1 MLQFTTFSTYFSTK
15 WTDWLHRIHGK
26 LGGSRQPPSITTPSP
41 AADALPLIRPPLGQ
55 LATLPEEALP
65 PPVRQCPVAMKVLH
79 LLRDLDWQNFPE
91 RSRERSWPGP
101 TPVPRAAFVAA
112 YLVKLDE
119 EKRDMGKLRAFLVE
133 HPALVWLLGFP
144 LKPAAIAPWGFD
156 AEASLPSR
164 KHFNRVLRELP
175 NDCLQFL
182 LTGTVHCLHLAA
194 PTEPPFGDTV
204 SLDTKHIVAWV
215 RENNPKVRMADR
227 FVKSRQP
234 MGDPDCKLGCK
245 CKENHP
251 HSDDAHPLSEPTP
264 ATSANSAPPAP
275 ATNSPATFATP
286 TREGAPASQKLPALD
301 KPKGDF
307 YWGYA
312 SGVVAS
318 RLILGDQVEP
328 VEFVLAEFTQTFDHG
343 DASYFF
349 PLMQQ
354 TERNLGRPP
363 RFGALDKAYDT
374 FYVHEYFHN
383 AGGFAAVPWAD
394 SAAHKK
400 RFDENG
406 LPLCPAGL
414 PMPLKSTFWQKSN
427 CLVPHQDGRFVC
439 PLTFPEPS
447 DLPCPIAHAN
457 ALKGGCIT
465 TLPTSVGN
473 RIRHQLDRST
483 PEFKQLYK
491 QRTATERINSQA
503 LALGIERPHLRN
515 AHSIANIN
523 TLIYVLLNLRA
534 LKRLRE
540 RLSGHFSALVQDL
553 AACEVTMP
561 IS

>member
-1 MLQFTTFSTYFSTK
+1 MSQYTSFSTK
-15 WTDWLHRIHGK
+15 WTDWLQRIHSK
-26 LGGSRQPPSITTPSP
+26 LGGPRQPPSSSITSPPSP
-41 AADALPLIRPPLGQ
+41 AAETLPLARPPLPQLVALPEDALP
-55 LATLPEEALP
+55 AA
-65 PPVRQCPVAMKVLH
+65 VRQCAVAMKFLH
-79 LLRDLDWQNFPE
+79 LLGDLDWQNFPE
-91 RSRERSWPGP
+91 RSSERIWPGP
-101 TPVPRAAFVAA
+101 IPTPRAAFVAA
-112 YLVKLDE
+112 YLVKIDE
-119 EKRDMGKLRAFLVE
+119 EKRDMGKLRVFLVE

-175 NDCLQFL
+175 NECLQFL
-182 LTGTVHCLHLAA
+182 LTGTVHSLHNAA
-194 PTEPPFGDTV
+194 PVEPAFGETV

-227 FVKSRQP
+227 FDKQLQP
-234 MGDPDCKLGCK
+234 KGDPECKLGCK
-245 CKENHP
+245 SKDNH
-251 HSDDAHPLSEPTP
+251 HSSGDAQSVSGSRP
-264 ATSANSAPPAP
+264 ASDGAP
-275 ATNSPATFATP
+275 ATNADSAPPMPATPAS
-286 TREGAPASQKLPALD
+286 EGLPASQKLPALD

-318 RLILGDQVEP
+318 KIVLGEQVEP
-328 VEFVLAEFTQTFDHG
+328 VEFALAEFTQTFDHG

-354 TERNLGRPP
+354 TERNLGHAP

-374 FYVHEYFHN
+374 FYVHEYFHTS
-383 AGGFAAVPWAD
+383 GGFAAVPWAD

-400 RFDENG
+400 CFDENG

-414 PMPLKSTFWQKSN
+414 AMPLKSTFWQKSN

-439 PLTFPEPS
+439 PLTCSEAG

-465 TLPTSVGN
+465 TLPTSIGN
-473 RIRHQLDRST
+473 RIRHQLDRTS
-483 PEFKQLYK
+483 PEYKQLYK

-503 LALGIERPHLRN
+503 LALGIEHPRLRN
-515 AHSIANIN
+515 ARSIANIN
-523 TLIYVLLNLRA
+523 TLIYVLINLRA

-540 RLSGHFSALVQDL
+540 RQLGDISVLGH
-553 AACEVTMP
+553 AAAESEVTMP
-561 IS
+561 IC